1 MTAIL
6 SRPPRLVADQA
17 ADPVSRD
24 HALSSPPVVVIGGGL
39 GGLSAAIHLRLQG
52 RPVLLLEANDTLGGR
67 ANRIR
72 RNGFT
77 WDTGP
82 TLLNYPWVFRELFA
96 AAGRSFDEAVELI
109 PVDPSVAFQWPDQ
122 RRLQLSRDFV
132 SLLAAVREFEPE
144 ADIALPAWLADGERK
159 YRLSFDKLVTRNAEG
174 LLDWIRPLTLREAFT
189 TGVWRSLDR
198 ELTRFFRS
206 RHLREALGSYAMYLG
221 GSPFDLPGIF
231 SILPYGELSRG
242 LWLPR
247 GGIHAVVEAMAAL
260 ARDLGVGIR
269 TGTPVSRIDVR
280 KGAARG
286 VFLANDTWVAASV
299 VVSNVDVPTTDTALL
314 GHAPAGAR
322 GVERA
327 GRARMTP
334 GVITYYW
341 GIRGTLGGTGL
352 GHHTI
357 FLPDDYKGAF
367 ADLMTRG
374 RIPTDLPFYVAQPSA
389 TDPGLAPPGDTT
401 LFVLVPTPTL
411 PDLGPIDWDDTVR
424 RQKQVVLERLAHHGV
439 SLTPDRIVEEEVWT
453 PVDWE
458 RRFGLYQGSAF
469 GAAHTLRQIGPFR
482 APNRSPDIRGLYYVG
497 ASTTPG
503 TGMPMVVLGGR
514 MTAERIAR
522 DVPVHAR
529 LG

>member
-1 MTAIL
+1 MTIAAL
-6 SRPPRLVADQA
+6 RPSRLRSIPTTDSTFGESLHGV
-17 ADPVSRD
+17 
-24 HALSSPPVVVIGGGL
+24 PPVVVIGGGL
-39 GGLSAAIHLRLQG
+39 GGLSAAIHLRLHG
-52 RPVLLLEANDTLGGR
+52 RAVLLLEANDTLGGR
-67 ANRIR
+67 ANRIH

-82 TLLNYPWVFRELFA
+82 TLLNYPWVFRDLFA
-96 AAGRSFDEAVELI
+96 AAGRSFDEAVELL
-109 PVDPSVAFQWPDQ
+109 PVEPSVAFQWPDQ
-122 RRLQLSRDFV
+122 RRLQLSGDYV

-159 YRLSFDKLVTRNAEG
+159 YRISFEKLVTRNAEG
-174 LLDWIRPLTLREAFT
+174 LLDWIRPLTVREALT

-198 ELTRFFRS
+198 ELGRFFRS

-247 GGIHAVVEAMAAL
+247 GGIHSLVGAMSTL
-260 ARDLGVGIR
+260 ARDLGVEIR
-269 TGTPVSRIDVR
+269 TGTRVARIDVGE
-280 KGAARG
+280 GAVRG
-286 VFLANDTWVAASV
+286 VVLGDGRTVAASV
-299 VVSNVDVPTTDTALL
+299 VVSNVDVPTTDTVLL

-322 GVERA
+322 GAERA
-327 GRARMTP
+327 SRTRMTP
-334 GVITYYW
+334 GVITWYW
-341 GIRGTLGGTGL
+341 GIRGTLDDTGL

-357 FLPDDYKGAF
+357 FLPGDYKGAF

-374 RIPTDLPFYVAQPSA
+374 RIPADLPFYVAQPSA

-411 PDLGPIDWDDTVR
+411 ADLGPTDWSDVAAS
-424 RQKQVVLERLAHHGV
+424 QKLAVLARLAHHGV
-439 SLTPDRIVEEEVWT
+439 TLTPDRIVEEEVWT
-453 PVDWE
+453 PVEWE
-458 RRFGLYQGSAF
+458 CRFGLYQGSAF
-469 GAAHTLRQIGPFR
+469 GAAHTLRQIGPLR
-482 APNRSPDIRGLYYVG
+482 SPNRSPDIRGLYYVG